1 MYLRYA
7 AYTRVCA
14 IIFGHICR
22 TTVACNC
29 NVLPTVILSASDF
42 SARSMSSKRR
52 HKSGGSK
59 SEAEERERYV

>member
-1 MYLRYA
+1 MRY
-7 AYTRVCA
+7 Y
-14 IIFGHICR
+14 FGHTCR

-29 NVLPTVILSASDF
+29 NVLPTVILSASDL